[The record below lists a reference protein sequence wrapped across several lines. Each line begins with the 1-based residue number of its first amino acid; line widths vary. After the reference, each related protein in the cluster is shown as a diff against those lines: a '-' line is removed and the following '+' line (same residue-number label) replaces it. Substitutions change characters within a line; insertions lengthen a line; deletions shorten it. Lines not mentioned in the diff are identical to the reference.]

1 MELKVNAL
9 MLRGVDYK
17 DNDKILTLF
26 SLENGKISVG
36 AKGVKRA
43 GAKLAFCAAPFCFAE
58 YVLNERS
65 DRLTVIGATEIESF
79 YKLRLDVYAYC
90 ASAAICEFL
99 LKFTEEGQ
107 PEEGL
112 FYLAIKALK
121 AMCFENAEPSAAL
134 ISFLCEALR
143 LSGYGVNFS
152 SCAACGKNELGERA
166 FFDFSSGKYYC
177 ENCAVESA
185 LQVLPSTVA
194 ALRECAPLLLNGEI
208 DGEVL
213 KADTNSFLYNGE
225 TNGDNADG
233 FYKLMQ
239 EKKACRVR
247 ALAFLNHYMG
257 SKLGEKLKSAVEY
270 AKLANFA

>member
-1 MELKVNAL
+1 

-17 DNDKILTLF
+17 DNDKIITLF

-58 YVLNERS
+58 YVLNERGE
-65 DRLTVIGATEIESF
+65 RLTVIGATEIESF

-143 LSGYGVNFS
+143 LSGYGVNFT
-152 SCAACGKNELGERA
+152 SCAACGKSCLGERA

-194 ALRECAPLLLNGEI
+194 ALRECAPLLLNGGI
-208 DGEVL
+208 L
-213 KADTNSFLYNGE
+213 NADTDSFLYNSE
-225 TNGDNADG
+225 ISGDNADD
-233 FYKLMQ
+233 FYKLVQ
-239 EKKACRVR
+239 EKKTCRVR